1 MADTFRDYVK
11 MSFINASGKTANI
24 QLRYPKADLTTLELE
39 TAMDLIL
46 DKNIFTSTGGDL
58 VSITDG
64 GIVEH
69 SFTDLI
75 A

>member
-11 MSFINASGKTANI
+11 MSFINASGKTSNI

-46 DKNIFTSTGGDL
+46 A
-58 VSITDG
+58 
-64 GIVEH
+64 IVNRNMYH
-69 SFTDLI
+69 KINQRVYHL
-75 A
+75 